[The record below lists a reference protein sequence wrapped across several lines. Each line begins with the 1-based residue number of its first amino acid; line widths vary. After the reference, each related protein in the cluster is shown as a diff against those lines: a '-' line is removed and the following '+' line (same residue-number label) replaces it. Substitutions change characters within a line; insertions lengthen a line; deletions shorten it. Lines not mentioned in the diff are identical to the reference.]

1 MVRISNERSRARRRG
16 PSAEARFQARRREI
30 LRAAAA
36 AFRAQGFEAAGMR
49 DIAAAAGLSPANL
62 YYYFQSKDELLF
74 FCQDAAL
81 DLLLEACAVAAREE
95 PDPARRLERL
105 VRAHLRVMF
114 EELDGAAAH
123 VATDALPRPLRRRIV
138 DKRDRYERALRAVV
152 VEGVAAGAF
161 APCDPVLVTRALLG
175 ALNWTA
181 HWYRPGGGVSPAGL
195 AHELSRYLLRGL
207 RP

>member
-1 MVRISNERSRARRRG
+1 M
-16 PSAEARFQARRREI
+16 RE
-30 LRAAAA
+30 
-36 AFRAQGFEAAGMR
+36 
-49 DIAAAAGLSPANL
+49 IAAAAGLSPANL
-62 YYYFQSKDELLF
+62 YYYFASKDELLF

-81 DLLLEACAVAAREE
+81 DLLLAACAAQGDE
-95 PDPARRLERL
+95 PAGPRLERL
-105 VRAHLRVMF
+105 VRDHLRVML

-138 DKRDRYERALRAVV
+138 DKRDRYERAARAI
-152 VEGVAAGAF
+152 VAAGVERGEF

-181 HWYRPGGGVSPAGL
+181 HWWRPGGGASVSDL
-195 AHELSRYLLRGL
+195 SRELSRYLVRGL